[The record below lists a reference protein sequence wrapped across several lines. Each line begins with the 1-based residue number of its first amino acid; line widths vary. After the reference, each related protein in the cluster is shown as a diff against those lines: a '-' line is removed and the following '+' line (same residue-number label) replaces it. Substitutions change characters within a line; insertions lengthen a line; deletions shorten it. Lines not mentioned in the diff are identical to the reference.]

1 MHHTGNPWRELNC
14 FALLC
19 FGVSVSSVFLKDS
32 WNKLFIELCA
42 ELLQK
47 ELEDA

>member
-1 MHHTGNPWRELNC
+1 MYHTGKPRRGLNC

-19 FGVSVSSVFLKDS
+19 FSVSVSSGFLKDS